1 MTEAKGIDGTIS
13 IEGDEV
19 VLTFSGFTTQAVKK
33 AVSPRRIPLSS
44 IADIEVTAPKGMKA
58 GALRLVLAGDAGE
71 APKRESDINAVQSNK
86 GKTEKALAE
95 MAERLRPLIAGAA
108 AVPFDDQDVSVTDA
122 PASAASLAVRADI
135 AAAKARMRVS
145 LGGGREI
152 KRLPE
157 HLWEGE
163 IVQSMTTGTY
173 GKGTGLVV
181 MTDRRLLFVQ
191 DGIMSKTTEDFPY
204 SKISSVSWNSGM
216 MVGTVVVFASGNKAE
231 ITNVNKDDGKAMV
244 GALRARLADS
254 PPVVAGPVATAPG
267 QPDVMEQLKK
277 LGDLRDAGI
286 LSEEEFSA
294 KKAELLARL

>member
-1 MTEAKGIDGTIS
+1 M
-13 IEGDEV
+13 
-19 VLTFSGFTTQAVKK
+19 
-33 AVSPRRIPLSS
+33 
-44 IADIEVTAPKGMKA
+44 TAPKGMKA
-58 GALRLVLAGDAGE
+58 GAVRLVLAGDAGE
-71 APKRESDINAVQSNK
+71 APKRELDINAVQSNK

-108 AVPFDDQDVSVTDA
+108 AVPFDDQDVSVTNA
-122 PASAASLAVRADI
+122 PASAAPLAERADI

-163 IVQSMTTGTY
+163 TVQSMTTGTY

-216 MVGTVVVFASGNKAE
+216 MLGTVVVFASGNKAE

-244 GALRARLADS
+244 DALRARLADS
-254 PPVVAGPVATAPG
+254 PSVVAGPVATAPG